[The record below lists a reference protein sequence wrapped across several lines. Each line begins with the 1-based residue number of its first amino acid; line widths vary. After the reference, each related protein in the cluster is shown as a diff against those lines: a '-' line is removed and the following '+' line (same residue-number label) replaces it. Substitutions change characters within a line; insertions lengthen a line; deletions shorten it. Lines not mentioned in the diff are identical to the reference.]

1 MFDFSR
7 SLGNTVRDA
16 RSQLGLTQNEVADM
30 IGIDGRTVLN
40 IENFKG
46 NPKMEILYPLIRS
59 LRIDPNGIF
68 YPEIERVGPMR
79 EKLSLLV
86 NTCSEQEAE
95 SLIPICES
103 ILAVLRSKDSTHI
116 K

>member
-1 MFDFSR
+1 MFEFSR
-7 SLGNTVRDA
+7 SLGNAVRDA
-16 RSQLGLTQNEVADM
+16 RNQQGLTQNQVADIVGM
-30 IGIDGRTVLN
+30 DSRTILN

-59 LRIDPNGIF
+59 LRINPNGIF
-68 YPEIERVGPMR
+68 YPEIERAGPMR
-79 EKLSLLV
+79 EKLNLLV

-95 SLIPICES
+95 SLISVCES
-103 ILAVLRSKDSTHI
+103 ILAVLRSRTSTCI